1 MRRGEKRTAS
11 NGKNKSNT
19 ERGRLS
25 PAESEKISMKHAKK
39 ILKALFNC
47 VLFILGFDC
56 EARRD
61 AVDAGLLDLS
71 GQGRGKHGN

>member
-1 MRRGEKRTAS
+1 MVQRVQLLKR
-11 NGKNKSNT
+11 NT
-19 ERGRLS
+19 ERGRFS
-25 PAESEKISMKHAKK
+25 SAESERINMKHAKK
-39 ILKALFNC
+39 ILKALFNF
-47 VLFILGFDC
+47 VSFVLGFDC